1 MSRALK
7 STMIAV
13 AIVLATLVALHI
25 FAAPMMGSLA
35 EAIHGHR

>member
-1 MSRALK
+1 MSKALK

-25 FAAPMMGSLA
+25 LAAPMMGSLA
-35 EAIHGHR
+35 ETIHGHR

>member
-1 MSRALK
+1 MSKALK

-35 EAIHGHR
+35 KTIHGHR